1 MTGRAAAHKR
11 IVYDGLNLALT
22 QGTGIATYA
31 RVLAHVAHDIG
42 YDVGIVYSSPQTPPK
57 APLARE
63 IAFFDAPKAIKI
75 SPAKS
80 ALASVVDRVRYWGPI
95 APRPLELTGAV
106 IAREFATTLPAQD
119 QVYMARNLFWNA
131 GRHFGKTSNFVNLR
145 FDLQP
150 DMFHCTYQLPLR
162 VKSACN
168 IYTIHDLIPLRLPFT
183 TLDNKRYMLRLL
195 RKVAAQA
202 DHIVTVSEHSKK
214 DIVEM
219 LNVDER
225 RVTNTYQSVVLPEQ
239 YVQLTEVEMADRLTS
254 SFGVEIYG
262 YLLFFGALE
271 PKKNISRLMDA
282 YLSSNVSLPL
292 LIVGGEGWQTD
303 AEQKLLLQLQ
313 EAQRSPTYRGRRIQR
328 INYVTQATLITLIRG
343 ACAVVFPSLYE
354 GFGLPVLEAMS
365 LGTPVITST
374 EFSVPEVAGD
384 AAILVDPYDTA
395 AILVDPYDTAAITRA
410 INTVVSDDGMR
421 AELSRRGKLQ
431 AAKFSLD
438 RYRERMAAFYE
449 LVA

>member
-1 MTGRAAAHKR
+1 
-11 IVYDGLNLALT
+11 
-22 QGTGIATYA
+22 
-31 RVLAHVAHDIG
+31 
-42 YDVGIVYSSPQTPPK
+42 
-57 APLARE
+57 
-63 IAFFDAPKAIKI
+63 
-75 SPAKS
+75 
-80 ALASVVDRVRYWGPI
+80 
-95 APRPLELTGAV
+95 
-106 IAREFATTLPAQD
+106 
-119 QVYMARNLFWNA
+119 
-131 GRHFGKTSNFVNLR
+131 
-145 FDLQP
+145 
-150 DMFHCTYQLPLR
+150 
-162 VKSACN
+162 
-168 IYTIHDLIPLRLPFT
+168 
-183 TLDNKRYMLRLL
+183 
-195 RKVAAQA
+195 
-202 DHIVTVSEHSKK
+202 
-214 DIVEM
+214 M

-374 EFSVPEVAGD
+374 ESSVPEVAGD

-438 RYRERMAAFYE
+438 SLPGAHGGILRVGCLIAPSPHACGQIQPQQNWVSRNSTKNFAYRLNAEASTRSAGDRIVHGGAGDHRRRNCTK
-449 LVA
+449 